1 MARQTKVDKY
11 GLNVRER
18 RFADEYIA
26 NGRNATKAY
35 KSISPN
41 AKDTTCASKG
51 YEWIRK
57 GEISAYIKN
66 KTKERLNAA
75 SLTADDIIDEL
86 ITIGFARPQKGYS
99 KQTDLTSGEVLREV
113 EYESTAQRE
122 EQIRALELLGKS
134 MTMFTDKSE
143 ITANVDINPLAS
155 LITHLKSDTEGD
167 A

>member
-1 MARQTKVDKY
+1 MVKKVDEF
-11 GLNVRER
+11 GLTSRER

-26 NGRNATKAY
+26 NGRNATQAY

-41 AKDTTCASKG
+41 AKITTCEVNGHKML
-51 YEWIRK
+51 RNTK
-57 GEISAYIKN
+57 VSAYIKT

-99 KQTDLTSGEVLREV
+99 KQKDLTSGEVLREV

-134 MTMFTDKSE
+134 LAIFTDKSE
-143 ITANVDINPLAS
+143 ITANVQTGKLDSILNQLV
-155 LITHLKSDTEGD
+155 DDGD
-167 A
+167 G

>member
-1 MARQTKVDKY
+1 MARQKIDEY
-11 GLNVRER
+11 GLNPRER

-26 NGRNATKAY
+26 NGRNATQAY

-41 AKDTTCASKG
+41 AKDTTCATQG
-51 YEWIRK
+51 LFFLRTPN
-57 GEISAYIKN
+57 ISEYIKV
-66 KTKERLNAA
+66 KTKERLTAA

-99 KQTDLTSGEVLREV
+99 KQTDLTSGEVLKEV

-134 MTMFTDKSE
+134 MAIFTDKQE
-143 ITANVDINPLAS
+143 IEHLGQVSFVDDIN
-155 LITHLKSDTEGD
+155 
-167 A
+167 